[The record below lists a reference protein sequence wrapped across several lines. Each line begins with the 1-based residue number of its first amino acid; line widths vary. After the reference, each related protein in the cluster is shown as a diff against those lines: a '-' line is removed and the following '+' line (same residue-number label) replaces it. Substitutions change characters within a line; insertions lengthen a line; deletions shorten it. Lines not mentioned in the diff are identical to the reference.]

1 MLKIVDPSWKVT
13 LLDYFSFTSKVNS
26 SVSTSRLQSFI
37 SFWDEPFL
45 NGKCD
50 TGLVFYIFLSCIER
64 KYLIGFLY
72 FFVLHRKKI
81 LARFFVFF
89 CPLSKE
95 NTC

>member
-50 TGLVFYIFLSCIER
+50 TG
-64 KYLIGFLY
+64 
-72 FFVLHRKKI
+72 
-81 LARFFVFF
+81 
-89 CPLSKE
+89 
-95 NTC
+95 